1 MVEQMV
7 RIVLV
12 DDHTLFRNG
21 LKGLLQTNSEYSV
34 VGEFSDGSQFIA
46 ALPTLE
52 VDIVIMDIAMPN
64 MDGKTATKLALRQRP
79 ELKIIALTMFGE
91 HQYIEQMV
99 DAGVLG
105 FLNKDS
111 DIKTVF
117 AAIDALMRG
126 EKFLPE
132 CVEAEDR
139 AEEDVDVLTEREVA
153 VLTAICQGL
162 STTQI
167 ADKLT
172 ISRRTVDAHRARILE
187 KTGCNNTASLVA
199 HAIKMNL
206 VDI

>member
-1 MVEQMV
+1 MVK
-7 RIVLV
+7 IALV

-21 LKGLLQTNSEYSV
+21 LKGLLQTNPNYEI
-34 VGEFSDGSQFIA
+34 VGDYSDGSQFIA
-46 ALPTLE
+46 ALPTLDVE
-52 VDIVIMDIAMPN
+52 VVLMDISMPN
-64 MDGKTATKLALRQRP
+64 MDGKTATKLALRQCP
-79 ELKIIALTMFGE
+79 ELKIIALTMFSE
-91 HQYIEQMV
+91 RQYIEQMA

-117 AAIDALMRG
+117 QAIDTLVAG
-126 EKFLPE
+126 DTFFPGG
-132 CVEAEDR
+132 AEVAQSTENDPD
-139 AEEDVDVLTEREVA
+139 ALTERELA

-162 STTQI
+162 STPQI
-167 ADKLT
+167 ADLLS

-206 VDI
+206 VEI

>member
-1 MVEQMV
+1 MV

-46 ALPTLE
+46 ALPMLE
-52 VDIVIMDIAMPN
+52 ADIVIMDIAMPN

-91 HQYIEQMV
+91 YQYIEQMV

-117 AAIDALMRG
+117 TAIDTLMAG
-126 EKFLPE
+126 EKYLPE
-132 CVEAEDR
+132 SVEAEIKAD
-139 AEEDVDVLTEREVA
+139 EEVDVLTEREVA

-162 STTQI
+162 STPQI

>member
-1 MVEQMV
+1 MDARRVK
-7 RIVLV
+7 IALV

-21 LKGLLQTNSEYSV
+21 LKGLLQTNPNYDI

-46 ALPTLE
+46 ALPTLDVE
-52 VDIVIMDIAMPN
+52 IVLMDISMPN

-79 ELKIIALTMFGE
+79 ELKIIALTMFSE
-91 HQYIEQMV
+91 RQYIEQMA
-99 DAGVLG
+99 DAGVVG

-117 AAIDALMRG
+117 QAIDTLIEG
-126 EKFLPE
+126 GSFFPE
-132 CVEAEDR
+132 EVEVVHNAESDPD
-139 AEEDVDVLTEREVA
+139 ALTERELA

-162 STTQI
+162 STPQI
-167 ADKLT
+167 ADLLS

-206 VDI
+206 VEI

>member
-1 MVEQMV
+1 MVK
-7 RIVLV
+7 IALV

-21 LKGLLQTNSEYSV
+21 LKGLLQTNPNYDI

-46 ALPTLE
+46 ALPNLD
-52 VDIVIMDIAMPN
+52 VDIVLMDISMPN
-64 MDGKTATKLALRQRP
+64 MDGKTATKLALRQLP
-79 ELKIIALTMFGE
+79 ELKIIALTMFSE
-91 HQYIEQMV
+91 RQYIEQMA
-99 DAGVLG
+99 DAGVVG

-117 AAIDALMRG
+117 QAIDTLVAG
-126 EKFLPE
+126 DTFFPDG
-132 CVEAEDR
+132 VEVAQSTENDPD
-139 AEEDVDVLTEREVA
+139 ALTERELA

-162 STTQI
+162 STPQI
-167 ADKLT
+167 ADLLS

-206 VDI
+206 VEI